1 MVRRGTRLR
10 GPAADVEI
18 AMKTIGE
25 NTDTTVKT
33 ENLHAA
39 PRPQDVMAIAQREQ
53 STAFKQFFKSW
64 RCARRPHSQ
73 ETLATSIVFGA
84 R

>member
-1 MVRRGTRLR
+1 
-10 GPAADVEI
+10 
-18 AMKTIGE
+18 MKTIGE

-53 STAFKQFFKSW
+53 STAFKAFFKSW
-64 RCARRPHSQ
+64 RRAKWSHGQ
-73 ETLATSIVFGA
+73 ETPLTHVAFGVQL
-84 R
+84 RWGHLHVSLPHPLGE